1 MECQHGAQYLHLHK
15 SFRWSERCSM
25 VTNGKLIASSSNSGT
40 VHVWDASTG
49 ANVLTYRGH
58 TGAVYTVAWSPN
70 GMRIAVEDK

>member
-1 MECQHGAQYLHLHK
+1 
-15 SFRWSERCSM
+15 M